1 MKYDAFTLTYAVE
14 IILAVQAIIA
24 TGELLR
30 YYRIYK
36 HDGLMAWNLQRSG
49 PKLAAYVRK
58 LKLDFVCKYPNVL
71 FVLIIRFLSAI
82 ALIPIIL
89 LHQSAV
95 ILLVLITVI
104 NLLMQIRNSQ
114 SNDGSDQMATV
125 CYIALLFANVIN
137 TGTSMSCALFFI
149 AAQAV
154 LAYGT
159 SGFLKMQKI
168 GWYNG
173 EYVIDILK
181 TSSYGNKKALAIT
194 QKSKSVAKA
203 LGMMVVY
210 GDCLLSVSFLFP
222 PHICMLILV
231 FGVCLHIGIGRIMG
245 LNTFLWSYIATYPAI
260 YYASY
265 IIYSQILN

>member
-1 MKYDAFTLTYAVE
+1 MKYNAFILIYAVE
-14 IILAVQAIIA
+14 IILAIQTIIA

-30 YYRIYK
+30 YYRIYRK
-36 HDGLMAWNLQRSG
+36 DGLMAWDLQRSG
-49 PKLAAYVRK
+49 PKLAVYVRK

-71 FVLIIRFLSAI
+71 FVLILRLLSAI
-82 ALIPIIL
+82 ALIPIVW

-95 ILLVLITVI
+95 IPLLLITVI

-125 CYIALLFANVIN
+125 CYIVLLFANVIN
-137 TGTSMSCALFFI
+137 TVTSMSCALFFI
-149 AAQAV
+149 AAQAA

-173 EYVIDILK
+173 EYVTDILK
-181 TSSYGNKKALAIT
+181 TSSYGNKKVLAIT
-194 QKSKSVAKA
+194 QKSRSVAKV
-203 LGMMVVY
+203 LGIMVVY

-222 PHICMLILV
+222 PHICMFILV
-231 FGVCLHIGIGRIMG
+231 FGVCLHVGIGRIMG
-245 LNTFLWSYIATYPAI
+245 LNTFLWSYIATYPAT
-260 YYASY
+260 YYVSY
-265 IIYSQILN
+265 ILYFLILN